1 MRFYIWEKII
11 KIYHNP
17 LIKDML
23 HEENIEYDSSD
34 SCNK

>member
-1 MRFYIWEKII
+1 MLKCCGIFGKII
-11 KIYHNP
+11 KICHK
-17 LIKDML
+17 KDML